1 MQRTARRAIFKMP
14 STSKK
19 DKLEHHQIFRAFFGW
34 RQPCTLD
41 SVLSSRLVQVRI
53 QGTVGMVLTIS
64 QLLGGL
70 QVRTSV
76 EHKATELMREL
87 MEGEQL
93 ALFVPEGIMHQVVS
107 EQPISPIPAHIC
119 LGGMF
124 FFFGASTHTLSSLAV
139 DSSLIT

>member
-34 RQPCTLD
+34 RQPCTLH

-70 QVRTSV
+70 RVRPSV
-76 EHKATELMREL
+76 EHKTTELMTEL

-93 ALFVPEGIMHQVVS
+93 ALFVPEGIMPQVVS

-119 LGGMF
+119 LGGSEETVAMKLKQR
-124 FFFGASTHTLSSLAV
+124 GYLTPV
-139 DSSLIT
+139 